1 MAHTCSVFA
10 INRRCIATRR
20 GNVGIVFTCST
31 TGPIRTA
38 IVAMYLP
45 RLGRWVTWGDYFG
58 LWSTITSTIRIA
70 TNKNLST
77 TTVLSFARAF
87 LGKLSIERS
96 RFILSE
102 RSFITPSSLG
112 LPDGE
117 DARSVNWCFNRS
129 SQKAKNI
136 ANAIVKK

>member
-1 MAHTCSVFA
+1 MEVSCLL
-10 INRRCIATRR
+10 IATK
-20 GNVGIVFTCST
+20 IPS
-31 TGPIRTA
+31 
-38 IVAMYLP
+38 
-45 RLGRWVTWGDYFG
+45 DYFG
-58 LWSTITSTIRIA
+58 VWSTITSTIRIT

-102 RSFITPSSLG
+102 RSFITPSLLG
-112 LPDGE
+112 LAGGE